1 MPNRWRQTLSPL
13 ARFGARENGKRV
25 FIRCNGHDLEEQED
39 PTPIETLGSASAE
52 HHEGDPGPL
61 SLVQHDWVRQT
72 RGDARKRRKTIKTW
86 HVVFVQ
92 MRDE

>member
-1 MPNRWRQTLSPL
+1 ML
-13 ARFGARENGKRV
+13 
-25 FIRCNGHDLEEQED
+25 FIHCNGHDLEEQET
-39 PTPIETLGSASAE
+39 PTPIETLGFASAE
-52 HHEGDPGPL
+52 HLEGDSGPM
-61 SLVQHDWVRQT
+61 SQVQHDWVEQT